1 MRLHGRLAVRERTC
15 RVWPGGRPLS
25 SANWSSASSDSRR
38 LAGRWV
44 ALAGPRARPGIQ
56 LLCLRANNWVS
67 RGVGVGGRI
76 RLVEWER
83 GFVSSGLEREL
94 ISYLNDACALE
105 KLSLALLKKGIA
117 SARDEAVGEIY
128 RAHREQTDEHLL
140 QIEARLEAYG
150 GALSLRS
157 GSASIGALD
166 LAFDAGRSH
175 TSTQLAISA
184 YALENVEIAPWQSP
198 CAKPPTSQADPR
210 RARNARPSNR
220 TGLYRRG

>member
-1 MRLHGRLAVRERTC
+1 M
-15 RVWPGGRPLS
+15 
-25 SANWSSASSDSRR
+25 
-38 LAGRWV
+38 
-44 ALAGPRARPGIQ
+44 
-56 LLCLRANNWVS
+56 
-67 RGVGVGGRI
+67 
-76 RLVEWER
+76 
-83 GFVSSGLEREL
+83 SSGLEREL

-184 YALENVEIAPWQSP
+184 YALENVEIALYHLLAGICEHHGDRQT
-198 CAKPPTSQADPR
+198 AEVVAAILEEEEQAAELLAGTFD
-210 RARNARPSNR
+210 RALAVTLRETTNQPD
-220 TGLYRRG
+220 